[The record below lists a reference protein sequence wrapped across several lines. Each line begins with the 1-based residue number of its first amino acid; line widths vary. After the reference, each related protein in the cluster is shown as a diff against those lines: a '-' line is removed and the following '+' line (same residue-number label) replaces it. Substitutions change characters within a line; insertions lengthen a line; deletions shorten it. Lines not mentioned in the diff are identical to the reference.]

1 MYTRLA
7 VDIGTAS
14 HHYSLFGRTL
24 KPRSLIIQC
33 RLLRNAFIGVAF
45 IGVALGA
52 LNIDV
57 VSATT
62 RPEAVKEEA
71 GIEQR
76 LNQQIDLGLRFRGI
90 DGSER
95 TLREWMIEGRPLV
108 IAPVYYQCP
117 RLCSLT
123 LNGVSKLINELDLK
137 LGEDYKV
144 LAITFN
150 SAEGVDLAKAKA
162 ENYFKTLTAP
172 ERATKGWDFLSG
184 GAEPIAA
191 VMGQLGFRFTPDGAD
206 FIHAAGIMLVTPEGR
221 LSRYFTGV
229 DFPTREVRYS
239 LIEASMG
246 KIGSITDHVF
256 LYCFRFDPTK
266 GKYSLVIWNV
276 TRVICAVGVLAV
288 VTLLLYLR
296 RSERRPETGC

>member
-1 MYTRLA
+1 M
-7 VDIGTAS
+7 S
-14 HHYSLFGRTL
+14 
-24 KPRSLIIQC
+24 SLIPIRTAAI
-33 RLLRNAFIGVAF
+33 RLVLALVVQLPIGGATPRDAF
-45 IGVALGA
+45 
-52 LNIDV
+52 
-57 VSATT
+57 ATS
-62 RPEAVKEEA
+62 RPDAVKDEA
-71 GIEQR
+71 GIDQR
-76 LNQQIDLGLRFRGI
+76 LNEQLDLTLRFTGI
-90 DGSER
+90 DGAEKS
-95 TLREWMIEGRPLV
+95 LKEWMLDGRPLV

-150 SAEGVDLAKAKA
+150 AKEGVDLAQAKA
-162 ENYFKTLTAP
+162 ENYFKTLTHP
-172 ERATKGWDFLSG
+172 EAGRAGWNFLTG
-184 GAEPIAA
+184 GEAPIAA
-191 VMGQLGFRFTPDGAD
+191 VMKQLGFRFQPDGAD
-206 FIHAAGIMLVTPEGR
+206 FVHAAGIMLVTPDGR

-266 GKYSLVIWNV
+266 GKYSLVIWNL
-276 TRVICAVGVLAV
+276 TRVICAIGVVAV
-288 VTLLLYLR
+288 VALLVYLR
-296 RSERRPETGC
+296 RSERQPETIAETMTGQSRDSE

>member
-1 MYTRLA
+1 MRSFFPFEKTTLRRFFLA
-7 VDIGTAS
+7 
-14 HHYSLFGRTL
+14 TL
-24 KPRSLIIQC
+24 ILCS
-33 RLLRNAFIGVAF
+33 
-45 IGVALGA
+45 
-52 LNIDV
+52 V
-57 VSATT
+57 VCPAAVTATT
-62 RPEAVKEEA
+62 RPDAVKDEA

-76 LNQQIDLGLRFRGI
+76 LNEQLDLALRFRGI

-95 TLREWMIEGRPLV
+95 SLKEWMLVGRPLI
-108 IAPVYYQCP
+108 IAPVYYECP

-123 LNGVSKLINELDLK
+123 LNGVSKLLNELDLK
-137 LGEDYKV
+137 LGSDYNV

-150 SAEGVDLAKAKA
+150 AKEGVDLARAKA
-162 ENYFKTLTAP
+162 DNYFKTLAKP
-172 ERATKGWDFLSG
+172 ELGPQGWNFLTG
-184 GAEPIAA
+184 GEEPIAA
-191 VMGQLGFRFTPDGAD
+191 IMAQLGFRFKPDGAD

-276 TRVICAVGVLAV
+276 TRAICAIGVLAV
-288 VTLLLYLR
+288 VVLLIYLR
-296 RSERRPETGC
+296 RSERADRGQASE